1 MISKGEL
8 SALENMCRERAAV
21 AKKEMEYWLAEAE
34 EWKRFRNCGQPP
46 VEEMHV
52 QLDWC
57 AEFSSGLPRA

>member
-8 SALENMCRERAAV
+8 STLENMCRERVAL

-34 EWKRFRNCGQPP
+34 EWQRLRNSADQSLEKIPI
-46 VEEMHV
+46 

-57 AEFSSGLPRA
+57 A